1 MNRVLAGLALLF
13 SSVGLAQEYR
23 GTILGR
29 ITDPSGA
36 VVAGASVAAT
46 QVETGVTTRSTSNET
61 GNYQIPFLLPGQYT
75 VSVEHSGFKMLARKS
90 VPVLT
95 NQPTTLDLALEL
107 GATNESVTV
116 TSEVPLLN
124 TANADL
130 GQVVDKSY
138 IGMVAPSLDRNII
151 NMKDLAPGVVGADGT
166 YTSSAQST
174 FSINGGGGISTGVET
189 VVDGMP
195 TTTTSGT
202 MGFVPSVDQVEEV
215 KVHTTMFDAAYG
227 HSNGGAMSIVTKGG
241 TNTPHG
247 ALFLYKR
254 WSALNANSFFNNKNG
269 LSKPTTD
276 YHQWGFNGSGPV
288 YIPKLY
294 NGRNRTFFTFSLE
307 RDNDPR
313 LLAGGGRVPTD
324 LERKG
329 DFSKT
334 IASVG
339 GPLTIYDPSTTVVN
353 GTKATRLPFS
363 GNIIPASQLSPI
375 ATAFYSKLP
384 APTNNLT
391 QLGALNWNFSSTY
404 TVQQRLWNAR
414 IDHEV
419 NDKNRISGRVG
430 FLDRL
435 QVPNLPFPGL
445 NSYIAST
452 NNLNLNTID
461 RGRPMASIDDTMTL
475 SPTLVGSVRFSY
487 VSYTSSGTQGGYGSN
502 PKDLNLPDV
511 IVNNQAVRGYPV
523 FNLGEN
529 LVSLG
534 STQSY
539 SREEV
544 FSLIST
550 WTKMMGK
557 HSIKFG
563 ADERFNRVNN
573 ASPGSNAFGNFT
585 ISPKFTQSDPFTN
598 TTANTSGSAMA
609 TFLLGLGDSGNFG
622 SNSATSIK
630 DTYTGLFVQDDWKIT
645 PRLTLNLG
653 VRYEL
658 ETPFHERYNRQSL
671 MFDPTAPLPVT
682 VPGYNL
688 KGGILFAGVNG
699 NPSTPPADK
708 NNFGPRFGFA
718 YNVAPKTVVRGGF
731 GIFYAPVA
739 VDTNQAFGSV
749 GTFNSVTPFVGTTTN
764 YATPSATLANPF
776 PNGLIQ
782 PVGSSV
788 GLMAQVGN
796 TFTALDSNRV
806 SPYTEQWQISLQREL
821 PSQIVV
827 EVAYT
832 GMHSVKELESYGNY
846 NEIPD
851 SQLALGAAGTV
862 QVNNPF
868 YGIFPSTSTLG
879 TSNKIAQNKLWSPY
893 PQFNGITMSGV
904 PTGMTIY
911 HAGQVKVEKRLTH
924 GLNFLSSYT
933 LSKAIQ
939 NNTSSLNNVRHWR
952 AVSPLDQKH
961 SFNFA
966 FTYSMPFQFKGGGLH
981 RLENQIFGGWAVSGL
996 LAIGSG
1002 SPLSVT
1008 QSNGR
1013 PYRIADPSLSGS
1025 ANSRLGDGGFD
1036 SNGHLKNAY
1045 FNTYAFQAL
1054 PSQYVIA
1061 SDGPYLDD
1069 LHAPGSFG
1077 LSASL
1082 FKSFPIR
1089 ERLKLQIR
1097 FDSMGLTNTPNFG
1110 APGTNMSQLA
1120 TFGQI
1125 NSASGQRTMQASAR
1139 LNF

>member
-46 QVETGVTTRSTSNET
+46 QVETGVVTRSTSNET

-75 VSVEHSGFKMLARKS
+75 VSAEHSGFKQLARKN

-95 NQPTTLDLALEL
+95 NQPTTLDLTLEL

-130 GQVVDKSY
+130 GQVIDKSY

-189 VVDGMP
+189 IVDGMP
-195 TTTTSGT
+195 NTTTSGT

-241 TNTPHG
+241 TNDFHG
-247 ALFLYKR
+247 SVFLYKR
-254 WSALNANSFFNNKNG
+254 WAALNANSFFNNKNG
-269 LSKPTTD
+269 LSKPTTN

-294 NGRNRTFFTFSLE
+294 NGRNRTFFTYSLE

-339 GPLTIYDPSTTVVN
+339 GPLTIYDPSSTVVN
-353 GTKATRLPFS
+353 GTKATRLPFA

-375 ATAFYSKLP
+375 ATAFFGKLP
-384 APTNNLT
+384 APTSNLT
-391 QLGALNWNFSSTY
+391 QLGALNWNFSSIY
-404 TVQQRLWNAR
+404 TVQQHLWNAR
-414 IDHEV
+414 IDHVV

-435 QVPNLPFPGL
+435 QVPSLPFPGL

-461 RGRPMASIDDTMTL
+461 RGRPMASIDDTITL
-475 SPTLVGSVRFSY
+475 SPTLVGSIRFSY
-487 VSYTSSGTQGGYGSN
+487 VSYTTSSTQGAYGSN

-550 WTKMMGK
+550 WTKMVGK

-563 ADERFNRVNN
+563 GDERFNRVNN
-573 ASPGSNAFGNFT
+573 SSPGSNAFGNFT

-598 TTANTSGSAMA
+598 STANTSGTAMA
-609 TFLLGLGDSGNFG
+609 TFLLGLADTGNFG

-645 PRLTLNLG
+645 PRLTVNLG
-653 VRYEL
+653 MRYEL

-671 MFDPTAPLPVT
+671 MFDPTATLPVT

-699 NPSTPPADK
+699 NPATPPADK

-718 YNVAPKTVVRGGF
+718 YNVAQKTVIRGGF

-739 VDTNQAFGSV
+739 VDTNQAFGSI
-749 GTFNSVTPFVGTTTN
+749 GTFNSVTPFVGSTN
-764 YATPSATLANPF
+764 SYATPSATLANPF

-806 SPYTEQWQISLQREL
+806 SPYTEQWQVSLQREL
-821 PSQIVV
+821 PAQIVV

-832 GMHSVKELESYGNY
+832 GMHSVKQLESYGNY

-851 SQLALGAAGTV
+851 SLMALGAAGTV

-868 YGIFPSTSTLG
+868 YGIFPATSTLG

-933 LSKAIQ
+933 FSKAIQ

-1002 SPLSVT
+1002 TPLSVT

-1013 PYRIADPSLSGS
+1013 PYRIANPSLGGS
-1025 ANSRLGDGGFD
+1025 VSSRLGDGGFD

-1054 PSQYVIA
+1054 PSQYVIT

-1069 LHAPGSFG
+1069 LRAPGSFG

-1082 FKSFPIR
+1082 FKTFPIR

>member
-1 MNRVLAGLALLF
+1 MNRVLVGLVLLF
-13 SSVGLAQEYR
+13 SSSGLAQEYR

-36 VVAGASVAAT
+36 VVAGASVAAKDL
-46 QVETGVTTRSTSNET
+46 ETGVVTRSTSNEA
-61 GNYQIPFLLPGQYT
+61 GNYQIPFLVPGQYAVT
-75 VSVEHSGFKMLARKS
+75 VECTGFKRLERKN

-95 NQPTTLDLALEL
+95 NEPTTVDLALEL
-107 GATNESVTV
+107 GPTTESMTV
-116 TSEVPLLN
+116 TAEVPLLN
-124 TANADL
+124 TTNADL

-138 IGMVAPSLDRNII
+138 IGMVSPSLDRNII
-151 NMKDLAPGVVGADGT
+151 NIKDLAPGVIGADGT

-174 FSINGGGGISTGVET
+174 FSINGGGGNSTGVET
-189 VVDGMP
+189 IVDGMP
-195 TTTTSGT
+195 NTTTSGT

-215 KVHTTMFDAAYG
+215 KVHTTMFDASYG
-227 HSNGGAMSIVTKGG
+227 HSNGGAISIVTKGG
-241 TNTPHG
+241 TNDPHG
-247 ALFLYKR
+247 TVFLYKR
-254 WSALNANSFFNNKNG
+254 WAALNANSFFNNKNG
-269 LSKPTTD
+269 LPKATTD
-276 YHQWGFNGSGPV
+276 YHEWGFNGGGPV
-288 YIPKLY
+288 YVPKLY

-329 DFSKT
+329 NFSQT

-339 GPLTIYDPSTTVVN
+339 GPLTIYDPASTAVS
-353 GTKATRLPFS
+353 GTKVTRTPFA
-363 GNIIPASQLSPI
+363 GNIIPATQLSPI
-375 ATAFYSKLP
+375 GTAFFSKLP
-384 APTNNLT
+384 EPTNGLT
-391 QLGALNWNFSSTY
+391 QLGALNWNFSSIY

-414 IDHEV
+414 IDHSL

-435 QVPNLPFPGL
+435 QVPTLPFPGL
-445 NSYIAST
+445 NSYTAST
-452 NNLNLNTID
+452 TNLNLNTID

-475 SPTLVGSVRFSY
+475 SPSLVGSVRFSY
-487 VSYTSSGTQGGYGSN
+487 VSYTSSSTQGAYGAN
-502 PKDLNLPDV
+502 PSDLNLPGV
-511 IVNNQAVRGYPV
+511 IVGNQSVRGYPV

-550 WTKMMGK
+550 WTKLKGN

-563 ADERFNRVNN
+563 ADERINRVNN
-573 ASPGSNAFGNFT
+573 SSPGSNAFGNFT
-585 ISPKFTQSDPFTN
+585 ISPKFTQSDPTTN
-598 TTANTSGSAMA
+598 STANTSGTAMA
-609 TFLLGLGDSGNFG
+609 TLLLGLADSGNFG

-630 DTYTGLFVQDDWKIT
+630 DSYSGLFVQDDWKISQ
-645 PRLTLNLG
+645 RLTVNLG

-671 MFDPTAPLPVT
+671 RFDPTAQLPVT
-682 VPGYNL
+682 VPGYSL
-688 KGGILFAGVNG
+688 TGGILFAGVNG
-699 NPSTPPADK
+699 NPRTPPADK

-718 YNVAPKTVVRGGF
+718 YNLAPKTVVRGGF

-739 VDTNQAFGSV
+739 VDTSQAFGSI
-749 GTFNSVTPFVGTTTN
+749 GAFNSVTPFVGSTDS
-764 YATPSATLANPF
+764 YETPSATLANPF
-776 PNGLIQ
+776 PNGLTP

-796 TFTALDSNRV
+796 TFAALDSNRV
-806 SPYTEQWQISLQREL
+806 SPYAEQWQTSIQREL
-821 PSQIVV
+821 PSQIVA
-827 EVAYT
+827 ELAYT
-832 GMHSVKELESYGNY
+832 GMHSVKELESYSNY

-851 SQLALGAAGTV
+851 SLLALGAAGSV
-862 QVNNPF
+862 SVKNPF
-868 YGIFPSTSTLG
+868 YGIFPATSTLG
-879 TSNKIAQNKLWSPY
+879 TSGTIAQNKLWAPY
-893 PQFNGITMSGV
+893 PQFSGITMAGV

-911 HAGQVKVEKRLTH
+911 HAGQAKVEKRLTH

-933 LSKAIQ
+933 FSKAIQ
-939 NNTSSLNNVRHWR
+939 NNTSSLRNVRHWR
-952 AVSPLDQKH
+952 AVSPLDQKQ

-966 FTYSMPFQFKGGGLH
+966 FTYTMPFQFKGRGVH
-981 RLENQIFGGWAVSGL
+981 WLENQLFGGWAVSGL
-996 LAIGSG
+996 MTKGTG
-1002 SPLSVT
+1002 MPLSVT
-1008 QSNGR
+1008 QANGR
-1013 PYRIADPSLSGS
+1013 PYRIANPSLSGRVDK
-1025 ANSRLGDGGFD
+1025 RLGDGGFD
-1036 SNGHLKNAY
+1036 AKGHLTNAY

-1069 LHAPGSFG
+1069 LRAPGTFG

-1089 ERLKLQIR
+1089 EHLKLQVR

-1125 NSASGQRTMQASAR
+1125 NSSSGQRTIQGSAR
-1139 LNF
+1139 LTF

>member
-1 MNRVLAGLALLF
+1 MNRVIVGLALLF

-29 ITDPSGA
+29 VIDPSGA
-36 VVAGASVAAT
+36 VVAGASVAARH
-46 QVETGVTTRSTSNET
+46 VETGVITKSTSNEA

-75 VSVEHSGFKMLARKS
+75 VSVECGGFKKLDRHN

-95 NQPTTLDLALEL
+95 NQPTTVDLALEL
-107 GATNESVTV
+107 GATTESMTV
-116 TSEVPLLN
+116 TAEVPLLN
-124 TANADL
+124 TTNADL

-174 FSINGGGGISTGVET
+174 FSINGGGGNSTGVET
-189 VVDGMP
+189 IVDGVP
-195 TTTTSGT
+195 NTTTSGT

-215 KVHTTMFDAAYG
+215 KVHTTMFDASYG
-227 HSNGGAMSIVTKGG
+227 HSNGGAISIVTKGG
-241 TNTPHG
+241 TNDPHG
-247 ALFLYKR
+247 TVFLEKR
-254 WSALNANSFFNNKNG
+254 WAALNANSFFNNKNG
-269 LSKPTTD
+269 LSKPTTS
-276 YHQWGFNGSGPV
+276 YHQWGFNGGGPV

-307 RDNDPR
+307 RDIDPR

-329 DFSKT
+329 NFSQT

-339 GPLTIYDPSTTVVN
+339 GPLTIYDPASTVVN
-353 GTKATRLPFS
+353 GAKVTRTPFA
-363 GNIIPASQLSPI
+363 GNMIPTSQLSPI
-375 ATAFYSKLP
+375 GTAFFGKLP
-384 APTNNLT
+384 EPTNNLT

-414 IDHEV
+414 IDHVV

-430 FLDRL
+430 FLERL
-435 QVPNLPFPGL
+435 QAPNLPFPGL
-445 NSYIAST
+445 NSYTAST
-452 NNLNLNTID
+452 TNLNINTID

-487 VSYTSSGTQGGYGSN
+487 VSYTSSSTQGAYGSD
-502 PKDLNLPDV
+502 PKDLNMPS
-511 IVNNQAVRGYPV
+511 IITGNQAVRGYPV
-523 FNLGEN
+523 FSLGEN

-550 WTKMMGK
+550 WNKLVGN

-563 ADERFNRVNN
+563 ADERINRVNN
-573 ASPGSNAFGNFT
+573 SSPGSNAFGNFT
-585 ISPKFTQSDPFTN
+585 ISPKFTQSDPTTN
-598 TTANTSGSAMA
+598 STANTSGTAMA
-609 TFLLGLGDSGNFG
+609 TLLLGLADSGNFG

-630 DTYTGLFVQDDWKIT
+630 DTYSGLFVQDDWKISQ
-645 PRLTLNLG
+645 RFTLNLG

-671 MFDPTAPLPVT
+671 QFDPTATLPVT
-682 VPGYNL
+682 VPGYTL
-688 KGGILFAGVNG
+688 QGGILFAGVNG
-699 NPSTPPADK
+699 NPRTPPADK
-708 NNFGPRFGFA
+708 NNFGPRIGFA
-718 YNVAPKTVVRGGF
+718 YNVASKTVVRGGF

-739 VDTNQAFGSV
+739 VDTSQAFGSI
-749 GTFNSVTPFVGTTTN
+749 GAFNSVTPFVGSTN
-764 YATPSATLANPF
+764 SYETPSATLANPF

-806 SPYTEQWQISLQREL
+806 SPYAEQWQIGVQREL

-827 EVAYT
+827 EAAYT
-832 GMHSVKELESYGNY
+832 GMRSVKELESYSNY

-851 SQLALGAAGTV
+851 SLLALGAAGTV
-862 QVNNPF
+862 QVKNPF
-868 YGIFPSTSTLG
+868 YGIFPATSTLG
-879 TSNKIAQNKLWSPY
+879 TSSTFAQNKLWAPY
-893 PQFNGITMSGV
+893 PQFNGITMQGV

-911 HAGQVKVEKRLTH
+911 HAGQAKVEKRLTH

-933 LSKAIQ
+933 FSKAIQ
-939 NNTSSLNNVRHWR
+939 NNTSSLRNVRHWR
-952 AVSPLDQKH
+952 AVSPLDQKQ

-966 FTYSMPFQFKGGGLH
+966 FTYSIPFQFKGGGV
-981 RLENQIFGGWAVSGL
+981 RWLENQLFGGWAVSGL
-996 LAIGSG
+996 MAIGTG

-1008 QSNGR
+1008 QANGR
-1013 PYRIADPSLSGS
+1013 PYRIAKPGLSGS
-1025 ANSRLGDGGFD
+1025 VNSRLGDGGFD
-1036 SNGHLKNAY
+1036 SSGHLKNAY

-1069 LHAPGSFG
+1069 LRAPGSSGF
-1077 LSASL
+1077 SASL

-1089 ERLKLQIR
+1089 ERLKLQVR
-1097 FDSMGLTNTPNFG
+1097 FDSTGLTNSPNFG

-1125 NSASGQRTMQASAR
+1125 NSSSGQRTMQGSAR
-1139 LNF
+1139 LTF